1 MSAVQNAVESLMSI
15 SPAGDYHSH
24 YNGTSTVGS
33 LGHYCSSCN
42 CYWTGI
48 HTCAA
53 SWYPVY
59 WAPPQVDK
67 MQVAFKLVKHLIS
80 KDMVKL
86 DKIEDFIALVD
97 EIVTMI

>member
-1 MSAVQNAVESLMSI
+1 MNAVNNAVASLTNVTTTM
-15 SPAGDYHSH
+15 PAGDFY
-24 YNGTSTVGS
+24 GTSTTGTM
-33 LGHYCSSCN
+33 GTFCSTCN

-48 HTCAA
+48 HTCFTP
-53 SWYPVY
+53 WYPVY

-86 DKIEDFIALVD
+86 NKIEDFIALVD